1 LRAPSFTPSHTWFQ
15 HHFFLCLF
23 LLPSLSFTTDRLQ
36 GCQIFTGT
44 WYQNRKKWTKWAPN
58 VPNCH
63 KISPMS
69 AKYSKRPQNIFTF
82 SNQRPSKIYP
92 NWDFW
97 FQNKPSG
104 NPGRLSKPLCTLLRA
119 ASRRSPRGTN

>member
-23 LLPSLSFTTDRLQ
+23 LLPSLSFHYWPSTELPD
-36 GCQIFTGT
+36 FY
-44 WYQNRKKWTKWAPN
+44 WYMIPKPEKWTKWAQN